1 MKILWHKLLLK
12 LTIWL
17 VLEIVLNL
25 MGLDDMADYSEF
37 VFTHHNNTTVSVDVC
52 LTSIIS

>member
-1 MKILWHKLLLK
+1 MKIQWHKLLLK

-17 VLEIVLNL
+17 VVEIVLNL

-37 VFTHHNNTTVSVDVC
+37 LFTHSNTATVSGDVC
-52 LTSIIS
+52 VT

>member
-25 MGLDDMADYSEF
+25 MGIDNIVDYSEYI
-37 VFTHHNNTTVSVDVC
+37 FTHNNTATASVDVC
-52 LTSIIS
+52 FTYIIA

>member
-1 MKILWHKLLLK
+1 MNIQWHKLLYK

-17 VLEIVLNL
+17 VVEIVLNL

-37 VFTHHNNTTVSVDVC
+37 IFGQDGTE
-52 LTSIIS
+52 LPSIKVYVNRIVA

>member
-1 MKILWHKLLLK
+1 MKIQWHKLLLK

-17 VLEIVLNL
+17 VVEIVLNL

-37 VFTHHNNTTVSVDVC
+37 LLNHSNIATGSGDVYV
-52 LTSIIS
+52 TYIIA

>member
-1 MKILWHKLLLK
+1 MKIQWHKLLLK

-17 VLEIVLNL
+17 VVEIVLNL

-37 VFTHHNNTTVSVDVC
+37 LFTHSNTATVSGDVC
-52 LTSIIS
+52 ITYIIT

>member
-1 MKILWHKLLLK
+1 MKIQWRKLLLK

-17 VLEIVLNL
+17 VVEIVLNL

-37 VFTHHNNTTVSVDVC
+37 LLTHSNIATGSGDVC
-52 LTSIIS
+52 VTYIIA

>member
-37 VFTHHNNTTVSVDVC
+37 VFTHNNTATASVDVC
-52 LTSIIS
+52 VTCIIA